1 MEPKYIGSFKMILN
15 VKKINVCVETPFFKI
30 DSVKN
35 VLFMIEPEAWM
46 ASADLKDAFFTI
58 PYNSDYRKFLKFI
71 HKRISYE
78 FNSMT
83 N

>member
-1 MEPKYIGSFKMILN
+1 
-15 VKKINVCVETPFFKI
+15 
-30 DSVKN
+30 
-35 VLFMIEPEAWM
+35 MIEPEAWM